1 MCNQNDHVSR
11 HELKNI
17 LWHVEM
23 VAAIGLMVV
32 ALAFFTVY
40 FGVQEAVYGG

>member
-1 MCNQNDHVSR
+1 
-11 HELKNI
+11 LKNI

-23 VAAIGLMVV
+23 IAAIGLMVV

-40 FGVQEAVYGG
+40 FGIRGEAI